1 MGILSSGC
9 LTYDP
14 LIWLKVT
21 SLSSTAS
28 VFRDGKISLKFQKST
43 KKYFFLKT
51 SQWDD
56 LPVRFDF
63 MNLSGFKKYIGLNDL
78 NSLFGLKKS
87 KTAYSVHTEWFS
99 WHQKLMGLNDL
110 NCISGLNASFHQKKL
125 RAWCFHQIWHQN
137 EISCSLNV
145 GWSYSEFPNQLET
158 KFTLHI
164 SICQSKLKHK
174 CLPLD
179 AL

>member
-1 MGILSSGC
+1 MYLQGLPSGFDIMYPALADRNMQVRFGLKGILSSGC

-56 LPVRFDF
+56 LPVRFVF

-99 WHQKLMGLNDL
+99 WHQKLIGLNDL
-110 NCISGLNASFHQKKL
+110 NCISGLNASFHQ
-125 RAWCFHQIWHQN
+125 IN
-137 EISCSLNV
+137 
-145 GWSYSEFPNQLET
+145 
-158 KFTLHI
+158 
-164 SICQSKLKHK
+164 
-174 CLPLD
+174 
-179 AL
+179 